1 MLHAAPQ
8 KSALVDENLNHG
20 IVFVLAVSRR
30 ANRLP
35 KDDLEAMRCLKPE
48 RVMLTEVHLVI
59 LAGEDLR
66 VVEKRWNAP
75 VRLDIEIDKGPQS
88 ARTPS
93 QSTSL
98 ARKVAPGRAL
108 FQVMKQINTDPH
120 ADDVTPSRRKEKDN
134 SAALG
139 RDMNIRSVS
148 SSCEVFA
155 VDCVL
160 CRRERILFRTMDTV
174 TGFSPVTFARQP
186 ESFSGTSRGGVAR
199 SPLGHR
205 ACANTSRKFTL
216 PSSSRFMS
224 AREIGAYTHVPHM
237 EPPVGYSGIHLRA
250 SSGCALAGRE
260 ERQKFPARL
269 SLECVSQAAS
279 ASTAASQSSTGWSV
293 ARQTSV
299 FSTVRSGVN
308 LSGRCLG

>member
-1 MLHAAPQ
+1 MSTLLAWRVSRASCGSA
-8 KSALVDENLNHG
+8 KRALVDENLNHG

-35 KDDLEAMRCLKPE
+35 KDDLQAKRYLKPE
-48 RVMLTEVHLVI
+48 RVMVTEVHLVI

-75 VRLDIEIDKGPQS
+75 VRRDIEIDKGPQS

-134 SAALG
+134 STG
-139 RDMNIRSVS
+139 HGWDMNIRSVS
-148 SSCEVFA
+148 SSYEVFA

-160 CRRERILFRTMDTV
+160 CRRERILFRTVDNV

-186 ESFSGTSRGGVAR
+186 ELLGHLSRRSGTQSTWTPCLRQHLQEVHTAILV
-199 SPLGHR
+199 P
-205 ACANTSRKFTL
+205 F
-216 PSSSRFMS
+216 
-224 AREIGAYTHVPHM
+224 HV
-237 EPPVGYSGIHLRA
+237 
-250 SSGCALAGRE
+250 
-260 ERQKFPARL
+260 
-269 SLECVSQAAS
+269 
-279 ASTAASQSSTGWSV
+279 ST
-293 ARQTSV
+293 
-299 FSTVRSGVN
+299 
-308 LSGRCLG
+308 